1 MKRIKTFYWIITGL
15 FLIFMLF
22 TSIPEIMRTKQDI
35 EFMHSLGYP
44 PYLSPFLGIAKIL
57 GIIALLVPGYPHLK
71 EWAYAGFAFDL
82 LGATYSG
89 IAVGGFMFQQLFMVL
104 PIGFLVL
111 SYVLYRKTHK
121 KVVNLSATSTNN

>member
-1 MKRIKTFYWIITGL
+1 MKRIKTLYWIITGL
-15 FLIFMLF
+15 FLVFMLF
-22 TSIPEIMRTKQDI
+22 TSIPEITRTKQDI

-44 PYLSPFLGIAKIL
+44 AYLSPFLGIAKIL

-111 SYVLYRKTHK
+111 SYVLYRKT
-121 KVVNLSATSTNN
+121 STNN

>member
-1 MKRIKTFYWIITGL
+1 MKRIKTTYWVVTGL
-15 FLIFMLF
+15 FLAFMLF
-22 TSIPEIMRTKQDI
+22 SSIPEVLRTRQDI
-35 EFMHSLGYP
+35 EFMGSLGYP
-44 PYLSPFLGIAKIL
+44 SYLSPFLGIAKIL
-57 GIIALLVPGYPHLK
+57 GIIALLIPGYYLVK

-111 SYVLYRKTHK
+111 SYVLYRKKTRQK
-121 KVVNLSATSTNN
+121 LTFLR